1 MRWKKI
7 SEEKRA
13 GEIPIELIED
23 LDVPKLINYTLLKT
37 LNTAM
42 DNWEK
47 LPYAVNVLESV
58 VWERLPKDYEEMRN
72 AIITTANKIF
82 PAWQTNEKQA
92 IERQLFI
99 ANEKLKIITR
109 EIMKKGK
116 RVYSDIHLNL
126 DQ

>member
-1 MRWKKI
+1 
-7 SEEKRA
+7 
-13 GEIPIELIED
+13 
-23 LDVPKLINYTLLKT
+23 
-37 LNTAM
+37 M

-116 RVYSDIHLNL
+116 HVYSDIHLNL
-126 DQ
+126 DEQQ